1 MTRASFAAS
10 FLVPALLL
18 VAWPASPARAARDL
32 PPARLLEERGG
43 AVFAVEFRLRPAEL
57 PRGGEGP
64 SETRGATAVLVDEHG
79 LLLTSG
85 DPLPDPDG
93 GPRAIIPVDWE
104 ILLPGG
110 ERVPAELV
118 GGDRDLNL
126 AFLRV
131 DPTALGGVAPVS
143 FDEAGTPEVGDPVLV
158 LAPLPVALGRSV
170 AYHRNEIVA
179 FLGEELGMAALD
191 RPVDDLEIGGLVV
204 DLRGTPLGVVGE
216 RATEGG
222 GEPEIKPYGFLRL
235 LGSMQQGPVGGY
247 PVLLLADKLLPLIES
262 PPALEPAGTHS
273 RGWLGVTM
281 QPLSEELAGYW
292 GIEGPGG
299 VIFGAVVEGSPAWQ
313 AGLRPGDVMTSLD
326 GRPLAIRSNRELPE
340 VRRRVLRAGP
350 GAKLDLVYWRDGESR
365 RAVVELGVS
374 PATVQTAERFESE
387 VFGLSARELTYDLR
401 QRFNLSEDVRGVIV
415 EGVARGGWAAIAGVR
430 PGDLVLRVG
439 ERETSDLET
448 LRDALEEAEADQAP
462 EVLLLLQRQ
471 FRTFF
476 VPVQTEWKK

>member
-1 MTRASFAAS
+1 
-10 FLVPALLL
+10 V
-18 VAWPASPARAARDL
+18 
-32 PPARLLEERGG
+32 
-43 AVFAVEFRLRPAEL
+43 
-57 PRGGEGP
+57 GEG
-64 SETRGATAVLVDEHG
+64 G

-93 GPRAIIPVDWE
+93 GPRAIVPVDWK
-104 ILLPGG
+104 LVLPDG
-110 ERVPAELV
+110 ETAAAELV

-131 DPTALGGVAPVS
+131 DPGALAGAEPVS
-143 FDEAGTPEVGDPVLV
+143 FARARDPEVGEGVLV
-158 LAPLPVALGRSV
+158 LAPLPVALGRTV

-179 FLGEELGMAALD
+179 LLDEELGMAVLD
-191 RPVDDLEIGGLVV
+191 RPLDDLEIGGLVV
-204 DLRGTPLGVVGE
+204 GEDGRPLGVVGE

-222 GEPEIKPYGFLRL
+222 GEPELKPYGFLRL

-247 PVLLLADKLLPLIES
+247 PVLFLAETLLPLIAD
-262 PPALEPAGTHS
+262 PPALESTGSSP

-281 QPLSEELAGYW
+281 QPLSEDLAEYW
-292 GIEGPGG
+292 GIESEGG
-299 VIFGAVVEGSPAWQ
+299 VIFGAVVEDSPAWQ

-326 GRPLAIRSNRELPE
+326 GHPLAIRSVRELPE

-350 GAKLDLVYWRDGESR
+350 GARLDLVYWREGEAR
-365 RAVVELGVS
+365 HTTVELGVS

-387 VFGLSARELTYDLR
+387 VFGISARELTYDLR
-401 QRFNLSEDVRGVIV
+401 QRFNLSEEVRGVIV
-415 EGVARGGWAAIAGVR
+415 EGVSRGGWAAIAGVR

-439 ERETSDLET
+439 ERETSDLEA
-448 LRDALEEAEADQAP
+448 LRTALERAEQEQVP

-476 VPVQTEWKK
+476 VPVPTEWKK